1 MTTSP
6 SETPAN
12 LYIQASQAQDSR
24 QIKISQNNTRREL
37 VNSTRALKALLSNCR
52 VLGISDEE
60 VFSLEQ
66 QRENFWDDSDA
77 GVLDALNF

>member
-6 SETPAN
+6 SETVN
-12 LYIQASQAQDSR
+12 LNIQASQAQDSR